1 MPVVAL
7 PPNVRSIKQRHFSSR
22 RCQVRQ
28 RRQDGADAPQTRCR
42 SRRTSCSYGCRVA
55 AVSLQGTQVIK
66 SSRPHR
72 GCSVCSRR
80 QGSISRQRQPL
91 RPTAPSSRRSHAA
104 NPTPRVRAYPLTAQ
118 SCEVHR
124 PNGASALLPVYRAV
138 GSRSAVT
145 QHSAT
150 VQGYVAAGRV
160 HRDALQSLRALLTVA
175 RVCAPALPMSPVK
188 QSRTLRS
195 ER

>member
-1 MPVVAL
+1 MQPLLHLPKCAQTAHTNHMPWLRCHRTCAPSSKCTLVY
-7 PPNVRSIKQRHFSSR
+7 SR

-28 RRQDGADAPQTRCR
+28 RRQDGAAAPQTRCR

-118 SCEVHR
+118 SCEAHR
-124 PNGASALLPVYRAV
+124 PMEPLHCGLFIV
-138 GSRSAVT
+138 RSV
-145 QHSAT
+145 
-150 VQGYVAAGRV
+150 
-160 HRDALQSLRALLTVA
+160 L
-175 RVCAPALPMSPVK
+175 APLWHGTALPCKGTSPQVACTE
-188 QSRTLRS
+188 TLYKVF
-195 ER
+195 ERC